1 MADFSDLRDQAL
13 SSVEFV
19 QDYLQLHFDGPL
31 LTLYVWPDVADAD
44 GISVAFGQP
53 GYRDALCSV
62 IGETINEPALNEGRS
77 LTIEFEN
84 GTVLALSLRDE
95 DLDVAE
101 AGSFRFSPNDDL
113 LVF

>member
-1 MADFSDLRDQAL
+1 MADFDELRSSQL

-19 QDYLQLHFDGPL
+19 QDYLQLHFDGPT

-44 GISVAFGQP
+44 GISVAFGEP

-62 IGETINEPALNEGRS
+62 IGETVTVPELNEGRS

-95 DLDVAE
+95 DVDLPE
-101 AGSFRFSPNDDL
+101 AGSLRVSQDEAL

>member
-1 MADFSDLRDQAL
+1 MAAFEDLQDQAL

-31 LTLYVWPDVADAD
+31 LTLYVWPDIADAD
-44 GISVAFGQP
+44 GISIGFGEP

-62 IGETINEPALNEGRS
+62 IGETVSEPELNEGRS

-95 DLDVAE
+95 DVDVAE
-101 AGSFRFSPNDDL
+101 AGSFRFGAEDEL

>member
-1 MADFSDLRDQAL
+1 MTDFSELRDAPL

-44 GISVAFGQP
+44 GISIAFGEP

-62 IGETINEPALNEGRS
+62 IGEIVTQPELNEGRS
-77 LTIEFEN
+77 LTVEFEN
-84 GTVLALSLRDE
+84 GTVFALSLRDE

-101 AGSFRFSPNDDL
+101 AGSFRAATDDEL

>member
-1 MADFSDLRDQAL
+1 MADFSDLRDTAL

-31 LTLYVWPDVADAD
+31 LTLYAWPHVADVD
-44 GISVAFGQP
+44 GISVAFGEP

-62 IGETINEPALNEGRS
+62 IGETVSDPELDEGRS
-77 LTIEFEN
+77 LTLEFEN
-84 GTVLALSLRDE
+84 GTVIALSLREE

-101 AGSFRFSPNDDL
+101 AGSFRAGADEEL

>member
-1 MADFSDLRDQAL
+1 MADFSELRDAPL

-44 GISVAFGQP
+44 GISIAFGEP

-62 IGETINEPALNEGRS
+62 IGETVTQPELNEGRS
-77 LTIEFEN
+77 LTVEFEN
-84 GTVLALSLRDE
+84 GTVFALSLRDE

-101 AGSFRFSPNDDL
+101 AGSFRAATDDEL